1 MTPDQIPQP
10 WWLLIAAA
18 ALVFGAMLFEARV
31 SWRNERRLR
40 ARGAV
45 EPSGDVWRLM
55 SIAYPAAFAAM
66 AIESAL
72 RGGPLWQRFSEGL
85 IIWGAAKLLKA
96 WAVTSLGDRWSF
108 RVLVLPGA
116 SLIARGP
123 YRWMRHPN
131 YLAVIGE
138 FAGAATMMAAPT
150 SFLVFTAI
158 FVAILRRRI
167 RVEERALGIFQAR
180 PDAG

>member
-1 MTPDQIPQP
+1 MT
-10 WWLLIAAA
+10 LLVAAVT
-18 ALVFGAMLFEARV
+18 LVFGAMLFEARV
-31 SWRNERRLR
+31 SWRNERGLR

-45 EPSGDVWRLM
+45 EPPDDVWRPM
-55 SIAYPAAFAAM
+55 SIAYPAAFIAM
-66 AIESAL
+66 AVESAL
-72 RGGPLWQRFSEGL
+72 RGGPSAQMFSLGL
-85 IIWGAAKLLKA
+85 LIWSAAKLLKV

-116 SLIARGP
+116 PLVARGP

-138 FAGAATMMAAPT
+138 FAGAAAMMAAPVAFVVST
-150 SFLVFTAI
+150 VI
-158 FVAILRRRI
+158 FIEILRRRI
-167 RVEERALGIFQAR
+167 RVEERALGIFRAR

>member
-1 MTPDQIPQP
+1 VTPDQIPAS
-10 WWLLIAAA
+10 WWLLTTAVL
-18 ALVFGAMLFEARV
+18 LVFGTMLFEARV
-31 SWRNERRLR
+31 SWRNERALR

-45 EPSGDVWRLM
+45 EPSGDVWRVM
-55 SIAYPAAFAAM
+55 SIAYPSAFAAM

-72 RGGPLWQRFSEGL
+72 RGGPSAPRFYEGL
-85 IIWGAAKLLKA
+85 LIWGAAKLLKV
-96 WAVTSLGDRWSF
+96 WAVTTLGDRWSF

-123 YRWMRHPN
+123 YRLMRHPN

-150 SFLVFTAI
+150 AFLVSTAI
-158 FVAILRRRI
+158 FVGILRRRI
-167 RVEERALGIFQAR
+167 RVEERALGIFHAR